1 MASIALEDPA
11 PARASRNSVVNQLLA
26 DAQHEAG
33 SRRRELLDQAV
44 VHMLPVARSVAGRYR
59 NRGVALEDLEQV
71 ACLALVGAAS
81 RYDPGKADDFLSYA
95 VPTIRGEVKRYF
107 RDHAWSIRPPRRI
120 QEVQGQLAQS
130 DAARSGSGNIDPQ
143 RAAHELG
150 LDVEDVNDALR
161 AQGCFTP
168 NSLDA
173 PQSDGETPFSELLV
187 DDQFD
192 EHAAVEARVILR
204 TLTKELSPR
213 ERLILYLRFVE
224 GRTQAE
230 IGDEIGVT
238 QMQVSRLLSRI
249 LQKMRARLEEPTAA
263 HVA

>member
-1 MASIALEDPA
+1 MTTFQDDAA
-11 PARASRNSVVNQLLA
+11 PSRASRNSVVNQLLVE
-26 DAQHEAG
+26 AQHATDP
-33 SRRRELLDQAV
+33 RRRELLDEAV

-71 ACLALVGAAS
+71 ACLALVGAAN
-81 RYDPGKADDFLSYA
+81 RFDPAKADDFLSYA

-107 RDHAWSIRPPRRI
+107 RDHAWTVRPPRRI
-120 QEVQGQLAQS
+120 QEVQGLLAQS
-130 DAARSGSGNIDPQ
+130 DAARSGSGNVDPQ
-143 RAAHELG
+143 LAADELG
-150 LDVEDVNDALR
+150 LDVEDVNDALK
-161 AQGCFTP
+161 AQGCFSP

-173 PQSDGETPFSELLV
+173 PQHNSETPVGDLLV

-192 EHAAVEARVILR
+192 EYAAVEARAILK
-204 TLTKELSPR
+204 TLTKELTPR

-224 GRTQAE
+224 GRTQSE

-249 LQKMRARLEEPTAA
+249 LEKMRAPLEESASA